1 MKNIRTIVIVALLL
15 LAGYFVWQYFFPPPK
30 KAIQQQLTKLASAIS
45 AHPEGNFAK
54 VANVERIVG
63 FFHPEVTVNLD
74 RFGPEVESLQGAS
87 EIQRVA
93 FAARQSLPNLL
104 VRFENLKIEVDPA
117 ETHATVYCSLVV
129 EFGQRRE
136 PIVQDVKIGMEKV
149 NRSWLIR
156 SATPGQQL
164 IVQ

>member
-1 MKNIRTIVIVALLL
+1 MKLIRPIVIAALLL
-15 LAGYFVWQYFFPPPK
+15 LAGYFLWQYFYSPPK
-30 KAIQQQLTKLASAIS
+30 KAIQQQLTKLAATLS

-54 VANVERIVG
+54 VANVNRLLG

-74 RFGPEVESLQGAS
+74 RFGPEVESLRGIND
-87 EIQRVA
+87 IQRVA
-93 FAARQSLPNLL
+93 YAARQNLPNLL

-117 ETHATVYCSLVV
+117 QTHATVYCSIVV
-129 EFGQRRE
+129 EFGRRRE
-136 PIVQDVKIGMEKV
+136 PIVQDVKIGMEKED
-149 NRSWLIR
+149 RSWLVR